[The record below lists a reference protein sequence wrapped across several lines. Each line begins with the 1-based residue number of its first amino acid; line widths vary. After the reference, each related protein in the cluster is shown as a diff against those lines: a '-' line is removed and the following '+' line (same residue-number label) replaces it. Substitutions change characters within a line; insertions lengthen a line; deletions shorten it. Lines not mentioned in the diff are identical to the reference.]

1 MMEIRTI
8 RLELQ
13 NKKDSLFYVDFR
25 LADKRLCNFL
35 NFIDSTP
42 LLKKEIDKIPET
54 DINWEEW
61 EQSLYNTMDYDF
73 PKEDDLTAR
82 MCYDVLNKYSGEKLI
97 KISSNFRTS
106 TNKINDH
113 VQGYFETFVPLLFE
127 YLDNKL
133 MQAETLITPIDMI
146 QEIQE
151 LVDEETLEK
160 NPEINKRLNDAYKK
174 LYTAET
180 NDDFKGIANICR
192 GIIIDFASS
201 IFKDEFVPMNIEV
214 PQEDNAKDKLKY
226 TYRHFAKKKSSQFKK
241 GREQTILGT
250 WEMIA
255 STVHRKN
262 IQESEI
268 KECVLF
274 TYLIIKAF
282 IDVQQ
287 ESTEN

>member
-1 MMEIRTI
+1 MEIRTI

-25 LADKRLCNFL
+25 LADKRLSNFL
-35 NFIDSTP
+35 NFIDTTP

-61 EQSLYNTMDYDF
+61 EQSLWHTTDYGF
-73 PKEDDLTAR
+73 PKENDLTAR
-82 MCYDVLNKYSGEKLI
+82 MCYDVLKRYSGKNLI
-97 KISSNFRTS
+97 NISSNFYRG
-106 TNKINDH
+106 TNKINDYI
-113 VQGYFETFVPLLFE
+113 QGYFETFVPLLFE

-133 MQAETLITPIDMI
+133 TQAETLISPIDMI
-146 QEIQE
+146 KEIQE
-151 LVDEETLEK
+151 LVEEETLEK
-160 NPEINKRLNDAYKK
+160 NPEINKRLNNAYKK

-180 NDDFKGIANICR
+180 NDDYKGIANICR
-192 GIIIDFASS
+192 GIITDFASS
-201 IFKDEFVPMNIEV
+201 IFKKEFLPENTEI
-214 PQEDNAKDKLKY
+214 PKGDNAKDKLKY
-226 TYRHFAKKKSSQFKK
+226 TYRYLAKNKGSQYKK
-241 GREQTILGT
+241 GREQIILGT